1 MGVPRYPFPASRV
14 SCVAKQKQ
22 SGKGTHVVL
31 VDVVIRFHLVI
42 HRSFVRG
49 HLALHRGRHVP
60 RPLSRRGSRLGRVRE
75 GLRALA
81 LGAVPVARRERT
93 PKPRAMRALRAKGAF
108 FNLEPS
114 GRPQKLS
121 QRFLNTWNFC
131 GFAER
136 AKFVIL
142 PEFFARSKTI
152 AALRPGA
159 PKRKRARS
167 KLDPVKLETEI
178 AKRPALR
185 FFGFPRSTSASATN
199 EFPSLRDT
207 PRRASWIFRRATR
220 TSAAVAGN
228 AVGV

>member
-1 MGVPRYPFPASRV
+1 
-14 SCVAKQKQ
+14 
-22 SGKGTHVVL
+22 
-31 VDVVIRFHLVI
+31 
-42 HRSFVRG
+42 
-49 HLALHRGRHVP
+49 
-60 RPLSRRGSRLGRVRE
+60 
-75 GLRALA
+75 LRA
-81 LGAVPVARRERT
+81 REIRD
-93 PKPRAMRALRAKGAF
+93 F
-108 FNLEPS
+108 
-114 GRPQKLS
+114 
-121 QRFLNTWNFC
+121 
-131 GFAER
+131 
-136 AKFVIL
+136 
-142 PEFFARSKTI
+142 PEFFARSKTV

>member
-14 SCVAKQKQ
+14 SCVVKQKQ

-31 VDVVIRFHLVI
+31 VDVVVRFHLVI

-108 FNLEPS
+108 STFGSPAKIES
-114 GRPQKLS
+114 EIS
-121 QRFLNTWNFC
+121 VSSTWNFC

-136 AKFVIL
+136 AKFAIFPRIFCAVQDG
-142 PEFFARSKTI
+142 R
-152 AALRPGA
+152 ALRPGA
-159 PKRKRARS
+159 PKGKRARS

-185 FFGFPRSTSASATN
+185 FFGFPRSTSANATN

>member
-1 MGVPRYPFPASRV
+1 VGVPRYPFPASRV

-108 FNLEPS
+108 SPS

-121 QRFLNTWNFC
+121 QRFLLRFR
-131 GFAER
+131 GAREIRDF
-136 AKFVIL
+136 
-142 PEFFARSKTI
+142 PEFFARSKTVP
-152 AALRPGA
+152 LRPGA